1 MKGKFGKTSK
11 SPRMLF
17 PWLLRYFLLLF
28 MSLLTAA
35 MAGEYSITVSA
46 AEWWSK
52 IQKELKVCYLKICP
66 PIKLKQLSL
75 IFILNHISNSFYH
88 VKI

>member
-1 MKGKFGKTSK
+1 
-11 SPRMLF
+11 
-17 PWLLRYFLLLF
+17 

-35 MAGEYSITVSA
+35 VAGKYSITVSA
-46 AEWWSK
+46 VEWWSK
-52 IQKELKVCYLKICP
+52 IQKELKVCYLKIYP

-75 IFILNHISNSFYH
+75 IFILNHINNSFYH